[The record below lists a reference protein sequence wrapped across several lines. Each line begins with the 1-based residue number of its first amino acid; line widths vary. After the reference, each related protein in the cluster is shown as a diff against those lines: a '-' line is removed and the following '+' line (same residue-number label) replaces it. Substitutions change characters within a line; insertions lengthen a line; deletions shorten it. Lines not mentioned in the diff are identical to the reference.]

1 MAQSRPE
8 TELRRAPLASPVG
21 TLLVSSTGTAI
32 IRVEW
37 VDEEVP
43 GSVHTA
49 PGDTSVGSGTVLD
62 PLLAEALGQLAAYF
76 DGRLGEFDLPLGLDG
91 ISDSAATVL
100 TVLAGTV
107 PFGETITYGE
117 LAARTGTG
125 IPARAIGTIMGLNPL
140 PLLIPCH
147 RVVAGDGLGGY
158 SGGRRGEGLE
168 TKRRLLEMEGALPN
182 PLF

>member
-1 MAQSRPE
+1 MTQSRPE
-8 TELRRAPLASPVG
+8 TGLRRASLASPVG
-21 TLLVSSTGTAI
+21 TLLLSSTGTVI
-32 IRVEW
+32 VRVEW
-37 VDEEVP
+37 VDDSDL
-43 GSVHTA
+43 GAAQTA
-49 PGDTSVGSGTVLD
+49 AGDTSGGSGADRD
-62 PLLAEALGQLAAYF
+62 PLLAEALGQVEAYF
-76 DGRLGEFDLPLGLDG
+76 DGRLGEFDLPLGLDRL
-91 ISDSAATVL
+91 SASATTVL
-100 TVLAGTV
+100 TVLADTV
-107 PFGETITYGE
+107 PFGDTITYGE
-117 LAARTGTG
+117 LAARTGTA